1 MDTLTQIFSSKVRAA
16 LFRILFGFQAREL
29 HVRELE
35 REAECTIG
43 PIQSELKR
51 LLTLQ
56 LVTSRRSGNRLYYK
70 ANKEHPL
77 YPDLRS
83 MVVKTTGLSAALRDL
98 FKGQEDVCLAFIFG
112 SLAGD
117 TQHADSDID
126 LMVIGDMGLRK
137 LSGLMAE
144 MRGSLGR
151 EINPHILTVD
161 NFAERCNRGDH
172 FISTVLQSPKI
183 FIKGGDDDLETM
195 VR

>member
-51 LLTLQ
+51 LLTLE

-70 ANKEHPL
+70 ANRDHPL

-83 MVVKTTGLSAALRDL
+83 MVVKTTGLTAALHYVL
-98 FKGQEDVCLAFIFG
+98 KEKEDVHSAFIFG
-112 SLAGD
+112 SIAGD
-117 TQHADSDID
+117 AHHAASDID
-126 LMVIGDMGLRK
+126 LMLIGDMGLRK

-144 MRGSLGR
+144 MRVSLGR
-151 EINPHILTVD
+151 EINPHVLTIKDFVD
-161 NFAERCNRGDH
+161 RRDRGDH
-172 FISTVLQSPKI
+172 FISTVLKSPKI
-183 FIKGGDDDLETM
+183 FIKGGDDELETM
-195 VR
+195 V